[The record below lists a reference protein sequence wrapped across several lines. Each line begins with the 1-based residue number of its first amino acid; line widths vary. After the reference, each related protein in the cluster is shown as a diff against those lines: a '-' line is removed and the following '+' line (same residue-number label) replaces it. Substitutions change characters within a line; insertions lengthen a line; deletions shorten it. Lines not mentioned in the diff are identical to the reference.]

1 MPDIDGFV
9 TSTEFVAQV
18 ASIVVAIL
26 TTVLGELV
34 ARIFGGGA

>member
-1 MPDIDGFV
+1 MPDWDGFL

-26 TTVLGELV
+26 TAVLGELV
-34 ARIFGGGA
+34 AGVFSGRT